1 MRSLIKTCVIALLLC
16 SFSAATACSIVY
28 YVDPSNGKIY
38 VVNNEDFW
46 YDTDAYIQII
56 PETKNKLARLW
67 YGWNNFGQG
76 GINSA
81 GLFFDV
87 AVTPDQKV
95 PKGYKLPKGNITD
108 RILANCRTVDEA
120 LAYMEKEKMA
130 LTQSHILIG
139 DAQGNAIIVEWIDGK
154 KHIIKKEGNSLIA
167 TNYLLLKPE
176 AGNYPCPRYASIED
190 RIKEMESSGDPIALP
205 SMSGVMTQAYQTPR
219 TLDNGKTLGTLYTSF
234 IDITEMKMVFLPK
247 LDGKKVMKFDLQEA
261 FKNKRKIE
269 LFK

>member
-1 MRSLIKTCVIALLLC
+1 MRGMMQIFLILLLLC
-16 SFSAATACSIVY
+16 SFSIATACSIVY
-28 YVDPSNGKIY
+28 YVDPDTGKIY

-46 YDTDAYIQII
+46 YDTDAYIQIE

-87 AVTPDQKV
+87 AVTPNQEV

-108 RILANCRTVDEA
+108 RILANCRTVDEVI
-120 LAYMEKEKMA
+120 AYMEKEKMA
-130 LTQSHILIG
+130 LNQSHMLIG
-139 DAQGNAIIVEWIDGK
+139 DAQGNAIIVEWVDGE

-176 AGNYPCPRYASIED
+176 AGNYPCSRYASIEE
-190 RIKEMESSGDPIALP
+190 RIKEMESSGNPIALS
-205 SMSGVMTQAYQTPR
+205 SMATIVTQAYQTPR

-234 IDITEMKMVFLPK
+234 IDISEMKMVFLPK
-247 LDGKKVMKFDLQEA
+247 LDGEKVMQFDLNEE
-261 FKNKRKIE
+261 FKNPRKIE
-269 LFK
+269 LF

>member
-1 MRSLIKTCVIALLLC
+1 MRNVIKTLAVFTLLC
-16 SFSAATACSIVY
+16 GFWTATACSIVY
-28 YVDPSNGKIY
+28 YVDPATGKIY

-46 YDTDAYIQII
+46 YDTEAYIQIM

-76 GINSA
+76 GVNSA

-87 AVTPDQKV
+87 AVTPNQKV

-108 RILANCRTVDEA
+108 RILAHCRTVDEA

-130 LTQSHILIG
+130 LNQSHILIG
-139 DAQGNAIIVEWIDGK
+139 DAQGNAIIIEWIDGE

-176 AGNYPCPRYASIED
+176 AGNYPCPRYASIEE

-205 SMSGVMTQAYQTPR
+205 SMATIVTQAYQTPR

-234 IDITEMKMVFLPK
+234 IGITEMKMVFLPK
-247 LDGKKVMKFDLQEA
+247 LDSKKVMQFDLKEE

-269 LFK
+269 LF